1 MDVALRLAPFFLL
14 IACGVI
20 AARTRRIE
28 LPGARALSTYVFWI
42 AAPALLIHSL
52 ATTPA
57 PDARMGLGLAAYSVG
72 LLAVLAVII
81 LAGRLLGWTREE
93 RAGAG
98 CAAMAGN
105 IPFLSVPFA
114 LSLFGPTAA
123 GPVAALLAVDSLV
136 IVPVVAAVLR
146 SASGEE
152 SWLHAARASLANPLV
167 ISPLIGAVMAYAGL
181 RFVQPVDDV
190 VAVLASTASPVGLVA
205 LGVVVGLEFGT
216 PAPGDATPVLAAMA
230 GKLVLAPALVW
241 FATGF
246 SGVSAEMRAVATL
259 FAAAPTAVHIFI
271 QTRTL
276 DVHAK
281 GAATGV
287 VMSTIAAA
295 VTLTVL
301 GGLLVAWLP

>member
-1 MDVALRLAPFFLL
+1 MDVALRLAPFFIL
-14 IACGVI
+14 IGCGVI
-20 AARTRRIE
+20 AARTKRIE

-57 PDARMGLGLAAYSVG
+57 PDARMGLALAAYSAG
-72 LLAVLAVII
+72 LLAVLVLLI
-81 LAGRLLGWTREE
+81 LLGRVLGWTREA

-98 CAAMAGN
+98 CASMAGN

-114 LSLFGPTAA
+114 LSLFGPSSA

-146 SASGEE
+146 SAKGEE
-152 SWLHAARASLANPLV
+152 TWLHAARASLANPLV
-167 ISPLIGAVMAYAGL
+167 VAPLIGAVMSYAGL
-181 RFVQPVDDV
+181 RFIGPVDDV
-190 VAVLASTASPVGLVA
+190 LAVLASTASPVGLVA
-205 LGVVVGLEFGT
+205 LGVVVGLEFGK
-216 PAPGDATPVLAAMA
+216 PAPGETAPVLAAMI
-230 GKLVLAPALVW
+230 GKLILAPALVW
-241 FATGF
+241 LATGLV
-246 SGVSAEMRAVATL
+246 GATGEMRAAATL

-276 DVHAK
+276 DVYAK

-287 VMSTIAAA
+287 VMSTITAA

-301 GGLLVAWLP
+301 GGLLVGWL